1 MPFKGH
7 ALPRRTMLAR
17 FAQIFKQTS
26 ILCLFVFACR
36 RKLTEDDKVG
46 LQNEIDILKH
56 VDHPNIVK
64 LFDIYEDDKYFFL
77 VMELMQGGEVSQK
90 FTVLYPEASTGHRE
104 SYFHKQHILNVP
116 NPLQISLIFAFS
128 FSTKSCSESVLMSRK
143 REK

>member
-1 MPFKGH
+1 MPSKSLV
-7 ALPRRTMLAR
+7 LPRWTLLAR
-17 FAQIFKQTS
+17 LAQICKQTS
-26 ILCLFVFACR
+26 ILCLFVCACR

-90 FTVLYPEASTGHRE
+90 TTVL
-104 SYFHKQHILNVP
+104 
-116 NPLQISLIFAFS
+116 
-128 FSTKSCSESVLMSRK
+128 
-143 REK
+143 